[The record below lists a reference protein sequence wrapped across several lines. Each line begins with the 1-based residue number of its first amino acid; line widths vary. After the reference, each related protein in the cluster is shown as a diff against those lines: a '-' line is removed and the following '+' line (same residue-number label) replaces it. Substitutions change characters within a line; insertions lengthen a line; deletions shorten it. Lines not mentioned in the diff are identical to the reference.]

1 MVQIYQT
8 DIEKQLPDLLNA
20 ARNGEEILIIMDNDE
35 IIRLVP
41 TPLAERHPKY
51 GSAKGLIEIADDF
64 DAPLEDFSEYM
75 P

>member
-8 DIEKQLPDLLNA
+8 DIEKQMPDILNA

-41 TPLAERHPKY
+41 TSLPERHPQF
-51 GSAKGLIEIADDF
+51 GSAAGLIEIADDF
-64 DAPLEDFSEYM
+64 DAPLDDFKEYTN
-75 P
+75 